1 VSTSDDHL
9 ALERVR
15 RAALLMLAALL
26 SQFALGIAVNLYVSI
41 PAHHP
46 GARSNDYIAGS
57 WQSLVWALHHAP
69 AVLAA
74 HTALGLLIVLTA
86 AGLVLQTLRL
96 RRRSRVAAATLGAAF
111 VIGAG
116 FNGASFLDYNK
127 TTNSLIM
134 ALLFALAMLCYIAI
148 IYELPAV
155 RTPHSQHRR
164 RR

>member
-1 VSTSDDHL
+1 
-9 ALERVR
+9 
-15 RAALLMLAALL
+15 
-26 SQFALGIAVNLYVSI
+26 
-41 PAHHP
+41 
-46 GARSNDYIAGS
+46 
-57 WQSLVWALHHAP
+57 
-69 AVLAA
+69 
-74 HTALGLLIVLTA
+74 
-86 AGLVLQTLRL
+86 
-96 RRRSRVAAATLGAAF
+96 

-134 ALLFALAMLCYIAI
+134 ALPFALAMLYYIAI